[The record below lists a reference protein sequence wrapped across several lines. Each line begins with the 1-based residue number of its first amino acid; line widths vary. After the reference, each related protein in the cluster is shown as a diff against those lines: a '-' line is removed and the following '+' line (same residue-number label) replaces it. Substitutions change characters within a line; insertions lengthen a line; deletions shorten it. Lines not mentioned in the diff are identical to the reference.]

1 MCTKVTRILRNHIDM
16 NHSNI
21 NFIIENYAELKRYCT
36 FLTKSKWD
44 GEDLAQE
51 TVCKVLQKYIGV
63 EHKDVC
69 ITLLYKIARN
79 QWLDQMK
86 AKSAKKK
93 LEQEIT
99 FEEPHEKIADLHE
112 MAEKVLSLLNV
123 QQSVIFLLKD
133 VFQYSLSDIAEIC
146 SISEGAVKASLFRS
160 RNRLKTV
167 SEEEEI
173 ELAGQDDDVEVV
185 VTAIREQKPELLTR
199 LLPTIDFT
207 HLSSKQPVLLFNT
220 KTPSSYGYMLCAA

>member
-1 MCTKVTRILRNHIDM
+1 M

-21 NFIIENYAELKRYCT
+21 DFLIEHYAEVKRYCT
-36 FLTKSKWD
+36 FLTKNKWD

-51 TVCKVLQKYIGV
+51 TVCKVLQKYIDK
-63 EHKDVC
+63 EIC

-86 AKSAKKK
+86 VKSVQEK
-93 LEQEIT
+93 LEQQVTSEK
-99 FEEPHEKIADLHE
+99 PHEKIADLYE
-112 MAEKVLSLLNV
+112 MVERLLSSLNV
-123 QQSVIFLLKD
+123 QQSIIFLLKD
-133 VFQYSLSDIAEIC
+133 VFQYSLSDIAKVC

-173 ELAGQDDDVEVV
+173 ELAGHEDEIEVV
-185 VTAIREQKPELLTR
+185 ITAIREQRPELLTK
-199 LLPTIDFT
+199 LLPTIHFI
-207 HLSSKQPVLLFNT
+207 HLSSKQPVLLFN
-220 KTPSSYGYMLCAA
+220 KQKPSSCSYMLCAA

>member
-1 MCTKVTRILRNHIDM
+1 MCTKVTQLLRNHIDM

-21 NFIIENYAELKRYCT
+21 NFLIENYAELKRYCT

-51 TVCKVLQKYIGV
+51 TVCKVLQKYIGA
-63 EHKDVC
+63 EHKEVC

-93 LEQEIT
+93 LEQDMA
-99 FEEPHEKIADLHE
+99 FEEPHENITDLHE
-112 MAEKVLSLLNV
+112 MVEKVLSLLNV

-173 ELAGQDDDVEVV
+173 ELVGQNDDVEVI
-185 VTAIREQKPELLTR
+185 VTAIREQRPQLLTK

-207 HLSSKQPVLLFNT
+207 HLSSKQPTLLFNT
-220 KTPSSYGYMLCAA
+220 KKSSSYGYMLCAA

>member
-1 MCTKVTRILRNHIDM
+1 LCTKVTQMLKNHIDM

-99 FEEPHEKIADLHE
+99 FEEPHKKIADLHE

>member
-1 MCTKVTRILRNHIDM
+1 MCTKVTQMLRNHIDM

-21 NFIIENYAELKRYCT
+21 NFLIENYAELKRYCT
-36 FLTKSKWD
+36 FLTKNKWD

-51 TVCKVLQKYIGV
+51 AVCKVLQKYV
-63 EHKDVC
+63 EKDIC

-79 QWLDQMK
+79 KWLDQLK
-86 AKSAKKK
+86 TKSVQEK

-99 FEEPHEKIADLHE
+99 FEEPHGKIADLHE

-173 ELAGQDDDVEVV
+173 ELAGQDDDVEVI
-185 VTAIREQKPELLTR
+185 VTAIREQKPQLLTK
-199 LLPTIDFT
+199 LLPTIQFE
-207 HLSSKQPVLLFNT
+207 HVPSKQPVLLFNT